1 MSSIAPFQKID
12 KIQLQNISK
21 KYKDQYA
28 VKDLDLEIRG
38 GELLI
43 LIGSSGSGKTTTLKM
58 INRLIEPT
66 HGSITINGTDISD
79 FEEVS
84 LRRHIGYV
92 IQDIGLFPHYTV
104 AENIGIIPKLEG
116 WRKEQIKQRTK
127 TLLNFVDLPAE
138 TYGKRYPVALSGG
151 QQQRVGLARALAM
164 DPYLLLMDEPFGALD
179 PILRKQ
185 LQQEF
190 LKIKKELHRTIV
202 FVTHDIDEAFTLGDR
217 IGIMQN
223 AELLQVGTPEELL
236 FHPDHPLVA
245 EIVDADSKFKHIDQ
259 LHAKEMMTKISEKHL
274 FSAKKTVGE
283 AMQFMQENDV
293 EILILQQDHELRG
306 IVTYSSI
313 MKKNNDEKLI
323 DNANEPLTFEA
334 NDSLCSSIQTMKKQ
348 SSHIA
353 LITKN
358 NSPIGLLQAN
368 KVLFQLV

>member
-28 VKDLDLEIRG
+28 VKNLDLEIIG

-66 HGSITINGTDISD
+66 NGSISINGTDISD
-79 FEEVS
+79 FDKVS

-116 WRKEQIKQRTK
+116 WSKEKRTQRTNS
-127 TLLNFVDLPAE
+127 LLDFVDLPPDAFA
-138 TYGKRYPVALSGG
+138 KRYPAALSGG

-185 LQQEF
+185 LQQQF

-217 IGIMQN
+217 IGIMQD
-223 AELLQVGTPEELL
+223 AELLQVGTPEDLL
-236 FHPDHPLVA
+236 IHPTRPLVA
-245 EIVDADSKFKHIDQ
+245 EIVDADSKFKHINQ
-259 LHAKEMMTKISEKHL
+259 LHAKDMMTKISKNHL
-274 FSAKKTVGE
+274 FSTDKTVGE
-283 AMQFMQENDV
+283 AIEFMQENDV
-293 EILILQQDHELRG
+293 EILILQQDQQLTG
-306 IVTYSSI
+306 IVTHSTLLR
-313 MKKNNDEKLI
+313 KNNDEMLI
-323 DNANEPLTFEA
+323 DHALEPLIFDA
-334 NDSLCSSIQTMKKQ
+334 NDSLCSSIQTMKKK
-348 SSHIA
+348 STSIA
-353 LITKN
+353 VITKK
-358 NSPIGLLQAN
+358 NSPVGLLQAN

>member
-1 MSSIAPFQKID
+1 MPSKAPFQKID
-12 KIQLQNISK
+12 KIQLSNISK

-28 VKDLDLEIRG
+28 VKNLDLEIIG

-66 HGSITINGTDISD
+66 TGTITINNQDITNFD
-79 FEEVS
+79 TVS

-104 AENIGIIPKLEG
+104 AENISIIPKLEG
-116 WRKEQIKQRTK
+116 WSKSKISKRVN

-138 TYGKRYPVALSGG
+138 TFAKRYPAALSGG
-151 QQQRVGLARALAM
+151 QQQRIGLARALAM

-190 LKIKKELHRTIV
+190 LRIKKELHRTII

-217 IGIMQN
+217 IGIMQD

-236 FHPDHPLVA
+236 FHPAHPLVA

-259 LHAKEMMTKISEKHL
+259 LQVKDMMIPVTKNHLISPE
-274 FSAKKTVGE
+274 KTVSE
-283 AMQFMQENDV
+283 ALQFMQEQNN
-293 EILILQQDHELRG
+293 ELLILQQDQTNG
-306 IVTYSSI
+306 IISFSQLVNAQ
-313 MKKNNDEKLI
+313 KEEKI
-323 DNANEPLTFEA
+323 SEVIQQPLTFEA
-334 NDSLCSSIQTMKKQ
+334 TDSLCSAIQTMKKQ
-348 SSHIA
+348 STYVAVVIQHD
-353 LITKN
+353 K
-358 NSPIGLLQAN
+358 PVGVLQAN
-368 KVLFQLV
+368 KMLFQLV